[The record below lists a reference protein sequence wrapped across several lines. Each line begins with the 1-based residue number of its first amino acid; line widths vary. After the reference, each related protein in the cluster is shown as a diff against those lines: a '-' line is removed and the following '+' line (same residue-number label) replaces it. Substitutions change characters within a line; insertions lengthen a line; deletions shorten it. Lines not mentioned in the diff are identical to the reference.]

1 MKFPLREAL
10 RRDGKTHRPPAEVEL
25 DVERDA
31 AEIDQLVGMGVIAD
45 VRPALALATATG
57 SGDDQGSQDDGQQ
70 DQDQDQAG
78 APDADRQD
86 EALAGG
92 APVEAPA
99 KPARKAAAKTAGRK

>member
-45 VRPALALATATG
+45 VREAAATDAEAEA
-57 SGDDQGSQDDGQQ
+57 
-70 DQDQDQAG
+70 QA
-78 APDADRQD
+78 
-86 EALAGG
+86 EA
-92 APVEAPA
+92 EAKA
-99 KPARKAAAKTAGRK
+99 KAEAEAEAKAKTATKNAKAKE